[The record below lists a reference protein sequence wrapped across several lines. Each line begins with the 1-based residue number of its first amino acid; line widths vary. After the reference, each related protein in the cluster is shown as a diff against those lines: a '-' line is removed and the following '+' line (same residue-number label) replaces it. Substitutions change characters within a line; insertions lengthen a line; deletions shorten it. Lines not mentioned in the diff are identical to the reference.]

1 MKKMKFLILSS
12 ALVFVTFTTYGQEHR
27 AELGPEPVISGV
39 IDGHEYADLGFES
52 GTLWAT
58 CNVGAESR
66 GEIGIQV
73 AWGETEPKDYY
84 YWETYKYYEYD
95 IPQYGEV
102 HCTDLG
108 KEISGTEY
116 DAARVHWGPKWE
128 MPTIEQFAELR
139 YYCWW
144 LLVEEDGASG
154 YRMFGPNRN
163 SIFLPFTNGYKLV
176 DGSQLPN
183 AAAYWSGTEFDLQAE
198 SPYLPDDANSEAC
211 AFYFD
216 TGGLNPS
223 RGTKVCGCAIRAV
236 VNRDELASIG
246 TLLTEDDACVSYKNG
261 MITLHANAKVKQ
273 VDVWSVNGVKVLSVA
288 NPEKTVDAN
297 NIAQGVYVVRLTGD
311 NRIIRTQ
318 KIIIK

>member
-1 MKKMKFLILSS
+1 METIKLSIISFVLTS
-12 ALVFVTFTTYGQEHR
+12 ATITAFGQ
-27 AELGPEPVISGV
+27 GPEPFISGV

-84 YWETYKYYEYD
+84 DWDTYEFYEYH
-95 IPQYGEV
+95 IGNSAAEV
-102 HCTDLG
+102 HCT
-108 KEISGTEY
+108 EIGTDICGTEY
-116 DAARVHWGPKWE
+116 DAARKHWGPKWK
-128 MPTIEQFAELR
+128 MPSYDEIKELR
-139 YYCWW
+139 RNCWW
-144 LLVEEDGASG
+144 LLVEEDGAQG
-154 YRMFGPNRN
+154 YRLYGPNSN
-163 SIFLPFTNGYKLV
+163 SIFLPFTNGYKV
-176 DGSQLPN
+176 WDGNIFPN
-183 AAAYWSGTEFDLQAE
+183 VGAYWCGTEYNIRQSYINYSE
-198 SPYLPDDANSEAC
+198 EANNYASNID
-211 AFYFD
+211 FD
-216 TGGLNPS
+216 TGGINVAFS
-223 RGTKVCGCAIRAV
+223 TKDCGLAIRAV

-273 VDVWSVNGVKVLSVA
+273 VDVWSVNGAKVLSVA
-288 NPEKTVDAN
+288 NPEKTVDAS

>member
-1 MKKMKFLILSS
+1 MGKNRFITLAT
-12 ALVFVTFTTYGQEHR
+12 ALAVGIFTTYGQEHK

-58 CNVGAESR
+58 CNVGAGSR

-84 YWETYKYYEYD
+84 YWDSYEFFEYYIEGPGD
-95 IPQYGEV
+95 T
-102 HCTDLG
+102 HCTDIG

-116 DAARVHWGPKWE
+116 DAARAHWGPKWE
-128 MPTIEQFAELR
+128 MPNYDQIKELR
-139 YYCWW
+139 RNCWW
-144 LLVEEDGASG
+144 LLVEEDGARG
-154 YRMFGPNRN
+154 YRFFGPNRN
-163 SIFLPFTNGYKLV
+163 SIFLPFTNGAKVMY
-176 DGSQLPN
+176 DSQLPN
-183 AAAYWSGTEFDLQAE
+183 DGFYWCGTERDLQE
-198 SPYLPDDANSEAC
+198 FDKYLPEEDNSEAH
-211 AFYFD
+211 ALQFD
-216 TGGLNPS
+216 TGGINVS
-223 RGTKVCGCAIRAV
+223 NATKDCGLAIRAV

-273 VDVWSVNGVKVLSVA
+273 VDVWSVNGAKVLSVA
-288 NPEKTVDAN
+288 NPEKTVDAS